1 MIHNK
6 TTHTPWSWEDKDSCC
21 LKYLSVS
28 DLEISKSIEILLY
41 KYIVYPKPPTR
52 ASKIA
57 PWQIGLFLLLHI
69 LFSVQH
75 VAWVRI
81 HSEWPLT
88 SIHPCRKSSKHFYI
102 WMPLTEFMMTQADV
116 ETTNMAAS
124 LSFKIVRARHVVW
137 SGFSLGHVAT
147 WTNVDLE
154 DRPRGPSWQEVEPF
168 LIPHLS
174 SSEEPE
180 NSGLQIGEVLA
191 RLWKCAKETPAMIK
205 FHRTRR
211 RLLHTG
217 KWKLKVDKKYLS
229 QPTKS
234 ISPRAADKYRA
245 KSSYPHR

>member
-154 DRPRGPSWQEVEPF
+154 DRPRGPISQEVE
-168 LIPHLS
+168 H
-174 SSEEPE
+174 
-180 NSGLQIGEVLA
+180 
-191 RLWKCAKETPAMIK
+191 
-205 FHRTRR
+205 
-211 RLLHTG
+211 
-217 KWKLKVDKKYLS
+217 
-229 QPTKS
+229 
-234 ISPRAADKYRA
+234 ISPAPRSQRTLGSRLER
-245 KSSYPHR
+245 SSQGSGKARKKHLQW

>member
-81 HSEWPLT
+81 HSEWSLT

-147 WTNVDLE
+147 L
-154 DRPRGPSWQEVEPF
+154 PRGPGGPTTWTHF
-168 LIPHLS
+168 TGGRAHLS

-211 RLLHTG
+211 RLLYTG
-217 KWKLKVDKKYLS
+217 KWKLK
-229 QPTKS
+229 
-234 ISPRAADKYRA
+234 I
-245 KSSYPHR
+245 